1 MLIIGMT
8 CYNTEKYI
16 AKAIESVKLQKEQK
30 WKCYIT
36 NDLSTDNSVDVI
48 NKHIGDDKRFVL
60 INNTTKHW
68 QAGNYWQICHHKDVK
83 EKDIFVELDSDD
95 WFADADVLTRVK
107 EYYKDPNVW
116 LSFGSFKYADGRMG
130 FARPPVGG
138 IHNQRISHA
147 FTTSHLRAFR
157 VSLFRKLE
165 LADICEDDG
174 TTFIPFS
181 GDLFFF
187 QCMLELCG
195 DEHYKFCTD
204 INYVYNDNDGSEHI
218 VGMDKVIHYTN
229 MAKTRP
235 PKNVLESL

>member
-1 MLIIGMT
+1 MKAGFIGYRGFAEKLKKLFVLMDESLT
-8 CYNTEKYI
+8 KDDFIKAFQSVVDLVLRVEKTLVEKHSKDIVDLKDLFNVLENQIKSSTNTEV
-16 AKAIESVKLQKEQK
+16 S
-30 WKCYIT
+30 
-36 NDLSTDNSVDVI
+36 
-48 NKHIGDDKRFVL
+48 
-60 INNTTKHW
+60 
-68 QAGNYWQICHHKDVK
+68 
-83 EKDIFVELDSDD
+83 
-95 WFADADVLTRVK
+95 DVLTRVK

-181 GDLFFF
+181 SDLFFY
-187 QCMLELCG
+187 QCMLEMAG

-235 PKNVLESL
+235 PKNVLESLWVSMYNL